1 MKLVVLLPM
10 KANSERVKGK
20 NFKMF
25 CGKPLYKWML
35 DTLIS
40 VEAIDKIVINTD
52 ARSIL
57 VANGLVESDRIIIR
71 DRPEEICGDM
81 VSMNLVIQNDI
92 ENIEADH
99 FLMTHTTNPLLS
111 EKTIQGAINAYLNA
125 ISLGD
130 ADSLFTVNKIQTRF
144 YDSQVRPVNH
154 DPQRLVRTQDLE
166 PWFEE
171 NSNLYLFSKESFL
184 RTKARIGVNP
194 MMLENAPYESTDI
207 DTPDDWELGEVMVE
221 YYRKKGVLK

>member
-1 MKLVVLLPM
+1 LKLVVLLPM

>member
-1 MKLVVLLPM
+1 MKIVALLPM
-10 KANSERVKGK
+10 KANSERVIGK
-20 NFKMF
+20 NFKSF
-25 CGKPLYKWML
+25 CGKPLYRWML

-57 VANGLVESDRIIIR
+57 AANGLVESDRIIIR
-71 DRPEEICGDM
+71 DRPDEICGDM
-81 VSMNLVIQNDI
+81 VSMNLVIQDDV

-111 EKTIQGAINAYLNA
+111 EKTIRGAIDTYLSA
-125 ISLGD
+125 VSSGD

-144 YDSQVRPVNH
+144 YDSQARPVNH
-154 DPQRLVRTQDLE
+154 DPERLVRTQDLE

-171 NSNLYLFSKESFL
+171 NSNLYLFSRDSFL
-184 RTKARIGVNP
+184 ETKARIGGNP
-194 MMLENAPYESTDI
+194 MMFESPALESIDI
-207 DTPDDWELGEVMVE
+207 DTPDDWALAEVMVQF
-221 YYRKKGVLK
+221 YRQKGVI